1 MLSAAGDILEEGV
14 LEALSRRHWV
24 NFQTSRTYL
33 KSLRKDKELTKWS
46 GMLSKPY
53 VPLEMIGY
61 ATSLISLLPSCIVW
75 CSSRWEVGC
84 FAILLAEIFLL
95 VHPWA

>member
-33 KSLRKDKELTKWS
+33 KSLPKDKELTKWS
-46 GMLSKPY
+46 GMLSKLMY
-53 VPLEMIGY
+53 IFNNERLCNFADTFVTFLY
-61 ATSLISLLPSCIVW
+61 SLV
-75 CSSRWEVGC
+75 
-84 FAILLAEIFLL
+84 
-95 VHPWA
+95 